1 MPYIRTTVS
10 NEISDSARENIK
22 TKLGQA
28 IALIPGKSEAWLMLA
43 FEDNVNMYFK
53 GNGSE
58 EYAYVE
64 VSLFGSTSD
73 EAYDRLTAAISEII
87 NEELGIDRAN
97 IYIKYEEAEHWGW
110 NGSNF

>member
-10 NEISDSARENIK
+10 KEITQENIDSLK

-28 IALIPGKSEAWLMLA
+28 IALIPGKSESWLMLA
-43 FEDNVNMYFK
+43 FEDKVNMYFK
-53 GNGSE
+53 GDCSE
-58 EYAYVE
+58 EYAYIE

-73 EAYDRLTAAISEII
+73 AAYDRLTAAISEIF

-110 NGSNF
+110 NGTNF

>member
-10 NEISDSARENIK
+10 NEISESARENIK
-22 TKLGQA
+22 AKLGQA

-58 EYAYVE
+58 DYAYVE
-64 VSLFGSTSD
+64 VSLFGTTSD
-73 EAYDRLTAAISEII
+73 AAYDRLTAAISEII

>member
-10 NEISDSARENIK
+10 KELTEQNKENL
-22 TKLGQA
+22 TAKLGQA
-28 IALIPGKSEAWLMLA
+28 IALIPGKSESWLMLT
-43 FEDNVNMYFK
+43 FEDNMNMYFK
-53 GNGSE
+53 GSCDKD
-58 EYAYVE
+58 YAYLE
-64 VSLFGSTSD
+64 VSLFGTASD
-73 EAYDRLTAAISEII
+73 AAYDRLTAALSEIV

>member
-10 NEISDSARENIK
+10 KTITDEARESLK
-22 TKLGQA
+22 AKLGQA

-53 GNGSE
+53 GDGE
-58 EYAYVE
+58 KDYAYLE

-73 EAYDRLTAAISEII
+73 AAYDRLTAALSEII
-87 NEELGIDRAN
+87 NEELGIDREN
-97 IYIKYEEAEHWGW
+97 VYIKYETTDHWGW
-110 NGSNF
+110 NGVNF

>member
-10 NEISDSARENIK
+10 KSLTDENKENLK

-28 IALIPGKSEAWLMLA
+28 IALIPGKTEAWLMLA
-43 FEDNVNMYFK
+43 FEDNIDMYFK
-53 GNGSE
+53 GDCTE
-58 EYAYVE
+58 EYAYLE

-73 EAYDRLTAAISEII
+73 AAYERLTAALSEIV

-97 IYIKYEEAEHWGW
+97 IYIKYEETTHWGW
-110 NGSNF
+110 NGTNF

>member
-10 NEISDSARENIK
+10 NKISESARENIK

-53 GNGSE
+53 GKGSE

-64 VSLFGSTSD
+64 VSLFGTTSD
-73 EAYDRLTAAISEII
+73 AAYDRLTAAISEII

-97 IYIKYEEAEHWGW
+97 IYIKYEQAEHWGW

>member
-10 NEISDSARENIK
+10 KELTAQNKENLK

-43 FEDNVNMYFK
+43 FEDNMSMYFK
-53 GNGSE
+53 GDSSE
-58 EYAYVE
+58 DYAYLE

-73 EAYDRLTAAISEII
+73 AAYDRLTAALSEIV

>member
-10 NEISDSARENIK
+10 KELTPENIDSIK

-43 FEDNVNMYFK
+43 FEDNIDMYFK
-53 GNGSE
+53 GDCSE

-64 VSLFGSTSD
+64 ISLFGSTSD
-73 EAYDRLTAAISEII
+73 AAYDRLTAAVSEII

-97 IYIKYEEAEHWGW
+97 IYIKYEETNHWGW
-110 NGSNF
+110 NGTNF

>member
-10 NEISDSARENIK
+10 KELTEQNKENLK

-43 FEDNVNMYFK
+43 FEDKINMYFK
-53 GNGSE
+53 GDGSQD
-58 EYAYVE
+58 YAYLE

-73 EAYDRLTAAISEII
+73 AAYDRLTAALSEII

>member
-10 NEISDSARENIK
+10 KELTEQNKEELKA
-22 TKLGQA
+22 KLGQA
-28 IALIPGKSEAWLMLA
+28 IALIPGKSESWLMLT
-43 FEDNVNMYFK
+43 FEDNMNMYFK
-53 GNGSE
+53 GGCDND
-58 EYAYVE
+58 YAYLE
-64 VSLFGSTSD
+64 VSLFGTASD
-73 EAYDRLTAAISEII
+73 AAYDRLTAALSEIV

>member
-10 NEISDSARENIK
+10 KEISQENIENIK

-28 IALIPGKSEAWLMLA
+28 IALIPGKSESWLMLA

-53 GNGSE
+53 GDCSE
-58 EYAYVE
+58 EYAYIE

-73 EAYDRLTAAISEII
+73 AAYDRLTAAISEII

-97 IYIKYEEAEHWGW
+97 IYIKYEEADHWGW

>member
-1 MPYIRTTVS
+1 MPYIKTSVS
-10 NEISDSARENIK
+10 KEITCEARNSIK

-28 IALIPGKSEAWLMLA
+28 IALIPGKSESWLMLA

-53 GNGSE
+53 GDCSE
-58 EYAYVE
+58 EYAYIE

-73 EAYDRLTAAISEII
+73 AAYDRLTAAISEII

-97 IYIKYEEAEHWGW
+97 IYIKYEEADHWGW

>member
-10 NEISDSARENIK
+10 KKITQDNIENIK
-22 TKLGQA
+22 AKLGQA
-28 IALIPGKSEAWLMLA
+28 IALIPGKSESWLMLA

-53 GNGSE
+53 GDCSE

-73 EAYDRLTAAISEII
+73 AAYDRLTATISEII

-110 NGSNF
+110 NGTNF

>member
-10 NEISDSARENIK
+10 KPLSAENK
-22 TKLGQA
+22 ENLKSKLGEA

-43 FEDNVNMYFK
+43 FEDNIDMYFK
-53 GNGSE
+53 GKCDE
-58 EYAYVE
+58 EYAYLE

-73 EAYDRLTAAISEII
+73 AAYDRLTCALSEIV
-87 NEELGIDRAN
+87 NEELGIDRTN

>member
-10 NEISDSARENIK
+10 KELTESNKENLK

-43 FEDNVNMYFK
+43 FEDKTDMYFK
-53 GNGSE
+53 GDCSQ
-58 EYAYVE
+58 EYAYLE

-73 EAYDRLTAAISEII
+73 AAYDRLTAALSEIV
-87 NEELGIDRAN
+87 NEELGIAREN

-110 NGSNF
+110 NGVNF